1 MKENEFEKVVKLSE
15 LNAKRDSEINKLT
28 YGNTYLIPCKANI
41 EGEEVKFTYDLNEL
55 QPFSEIKNRRAV
67 EKLRFL
73 INVSSVLEIEEEYS
87 FKLETDN
94 IYYDYNYI
102 PKVLNRDIRLETDI
116 VDYKDLV
123 LQYKSLIADVF
134 NKKYCYNDF
143 YNGGMD
149 LIKKNKKIKKYIS
162 LESIEEIK
170 NELLEDLKIQE
181 KEDKEKYIEIKL
193 RNHKIKKYS
202 IWGMSVV
209 IVGLMAYTV
218 YSAVFL
224 VPFEQKVIKANSYY
238 MKQDYEGVIE
248 CFQNTRGLKLDKGSK
263 CKLAYAYVMSQNLAE
278 NKKKNIIAT
287 INDKSDENILDYWIA
302 IGRSKYDN
310 AIDSAKRVQ
319 DDELLLYALL
329 NKQKYIQDNDK
340 MTGEEKQKEQEG
352 LQSQIDKLTKELN
365 VGDEAKKNKAKDST
379 TTNTNNAANTTTD
392 TSKDKST
399 SGDKPNESGSGL
411 NLVPSK

>member
-28 YGNTYLIPCKANI
+28 YGNTYLIPCKAKL

-73 INVSSVLEIEEEYS
+73 INVSGVLEIEEEYL

-102 PKVLNRDIRLETDI
+102 PKIKDRDIRLETDI
-116 VDYKDLV
+116 IDYKDLV

-134 NKKYCYNDF
+134 NKKYSYNDF
-143 YNGGMD
+143 YNGGID
-149 LIKKNKKIKKYIS
+149 LIKKNKKIEKY
-162 LESIEEIK
+162 LDLKSIEEIK

-193 RNHKIKKYS
+193 RNHKIRKYS
-202 IWGMSVV
+202 IWAMSV
-209 IVGLMAYTV
+209 IILGLTVYTV

-238 MKQDYEGVIE
+238 MKQNYEGVIK
-248 CFQNTRGLKLDKGSK
+248 CFENTRGLKLDKESK
-263 CKLAYAYVMSQNLAE
+263 SKLAYSYVMSQNLAE

-302 IGRSKYDN
+302 IGKSKYDN
-310 AIDSAKRVQ
+310 AIDSAKKVQ

-329 NKQKYIQDNDK
+329 NKQKYIQDNNK
-340 MTGEEKQKEQEG
+340 MSGEEKQKAQEG
-352 LQSQIDKLTKELN
+352 LQSQIEKLTKELN
-365 VGDEAKKNKAKDST
+365 VGEEAKKNKAKDST
-379 TTNTNNAANTTTD
+379 TTDAT
-392 TSKDKST
+392 KDKGA
-399 SGDKPNESGSGL
+399 SGDKPNESGSGI
-411 NLVPSK
+411 NLAPGK

>member
-1 MKENEFEKVVKLSE
+1 MKENKFEKVVKLSK

-41 EGEEVKFTYDLNEL
+41 EGEEVKFTYDLNGL

-73 INVSSVLEIEEEYS
+73 INVSGILEIEEEYS
-87 FKLETDN
+87 IKLETDN

-123 LQYKSLIADVF
+123 LQYKSLIADVL

-143 YNGGMD
+143 YNGGID
-149 LIKKNKKIKKYIS
+149 LIKKNKKISKYIS

-181 KEDKEKYIEIKL
+181 KEDKEKYIEIKV
-193 RNHKIKKYS
+193 RNYKVKKYS
-202 IWGMSVV
+202 IWGMSIV
-209 IVGLMAYTV
+209 ILALMVYTI
-218 YSAVFL
+218 YTSVFL
-224 VPFEQKVIKANSYY
+224 IPFDKMVIRANNYY
-238 MKQDYEGVIE
+238 MNQNYEGVIK
-248 CFQNTRGLKLDKGSK
+248 CFENTRGLKLDKESK
-263 CKLAYAYVMSQNLAE
+263 CKLAYSYVMSQNLAE

-302 IGRSKYDN
+302 IGKSKYDN

-329 NKQKYIQDNDK
+329 SKQKYIQDNDK
-340 MTGEEKQKEQEG
+340 MSGEEKQKEQDA

-379 TTNTNNAANTTTD
+379 TTNTNTTTD

-399 SGDKPNESGSGL
+399 SGDKPNESGSGI
-411 NLVPSK
+411 NLAPGK

>member
-28 YGNTYLIPCKANI
+28 YGSTYLIPCKANI

-55 QPFSEIKNRRAV
+55 QPFSEIKNRRTV

-73 INVSSVLEIEEEYS
+73 INVSSILEIAEEYS

-102 PKVLNRDIRLETDI
+102 PKIKDRDIRLEAEVI
-116 VDYKDLV
+116 DYKDLV

-134 NKKYCYNDF
+134 NKKYSYNDF

-162 LESIEEIK
+162 IESIEEIK

-181 KEDKEKYIEIKL
+181 KEDKEKYIEVKL

-202 IWGMSVV
+202 IWGMSIV
-209 IVGLMAYTV
+209 ILGLMIYTI
-218 YSAVFL
+218 YTSVFL
-224 VPFEQKVIKANSYY
+224 IPFDKMVIRANNYY
-238 MKQDYEGVIE
+238 MNQNYEGVIK
-248 CFQNTRGLKLDKGSK
+248 CFENTRGLKLDKESK
-263 CKLAYAYVMSQNLAE
+263 CKLAYSYVMSQNLAE
-278 NKKKNIIAT
+278 NKKKTIIAT

-302 IGRSKYDN
+302 IGKSKYDN
-310 AIDSAKRVQ
+310 AIDSAKKVQ

-329 NKQKYIQDNDK
+329 SKQKYIQDNDK
-340 MTGEEKQKEQEG
+340 MSGEEKQKEQDA

-379 TTNTNNAANTTTD
+379 TTNTNNAANTTD

-399 SGDKPNESGSGL
+399 SGDKPNESGSGI
-411 NLVPSK
+411 NLAPSK

>member
-1 MKENEFEKVVKLSE
+1 MKENKFEKVVKLSE

-41 EGEEVKFTYDLNEL
+41 EGEEVKFEYDLNGL

-73 INVSSVLEIEEEYS
+73 INVSGILEIEEEYS
-87 FKLETDN
+87 IKLETDN

-123 LQYKSLIADVF
+123 LQYKSLIADVL

-143 YNGGMD
+143 YNGGID
-149 LIKKNKKIKKYIS
+149 LIKKNKKISKYIS

-181 KEDKEKYIEIKL
+181 KEDKEKYIEIKV
-193 RNHKIKKYS
+193 RNYKVKKYS
-202 IWGMSVV
+202 IWGMSIV
-209 IVGLMAYTV
+209 ILALMIYTI
-218 YSAVFL
+218 YTSVFL
-224 VPFEQKVIKANSYY
+224 IPFDKMVIRANNYY
-238 MKQDYEGVIE
+238 MSQNYEGVIK
-248 CFQNTRGLKLDKGSK
+248 CFENTRGLKLDKESK
-263 CKLAYAYVMSQNLAE
+263 CKLAYSYVMSQNLAE

-302 IGRSKYDN
+302 IGKSKYDN

-329 NKQKYIQDNDK
+329 SKQKYIQDNDK
-340 MTGEEKQKEQEG
+340 MSGEEKQKEQDA

-379 TTNTNNAANTTTD
+379 TTNTNTTTD

-399 SGDKPNESGSGL
+399 SGDKPNESGSGI
-411 NLVPSK
+411 NLAPGK

>member
-55 QPFSEIKNRRAV
+55 QPFSEIKNRRTV

-73 INVSSVLEIEEEYS
+73 INVSGILEIAEEYS

-102 PKVLNRDIRLETDI
+102 PKVKDRDIRLEAEVI
-116 VDYKDLV
+116 DYKDLV

-134 NKKYCYNDF
+134 NKKYSYNDF

-162 LESIEEIK
+162 IESIEEIK

-181 KEDKEKYIEIKL
+181 KEDKEKYIEIKV
-193 RNHKIKKYS
+193 RNYKVKKYS
-202 IWGMSVV
+202 IWGMSIV
-209 IVGLMAYTV
+209 ILALMVYTI
-218 YSAVFL
+218 YTSVFL
-224 VPFEQKVIKANSYY
+224 IPFDKMVIRANNYY
-238 MKQDYEGVIE
+238 MNQNYEGVIK
-248 CFQNTRGLKLDKGSK
+248 CFENTRGLKLDKESK
-263 CKLAYAYVMSQNLAE
+263 CKLAYSYVMSQNLAE

-302 IGRSKYDN
+302 IGKSKYDN

-329 NKQKYIQDNDK
+329 SKQKYIQDNDK
-340 MTGEEKQKEQEG
+340 MSGEEKQKEQDA

-379 TTNTNNAANTTTD
+379 TTNTNTTTD

-399 SGDKPNESGSGL
+399 SGDKPNESGSGI
-411 NLVPSK
+411 NLAPGK